1 MRKPISNQIIFTV
14 DETGTQINKQSRQLG
29 SRGEKR
35 YEYVTNG
42 FKIQPC
48 SKQNSYIYIYIKR
61 ERERERGKYVGWER
75 P

>member
-1 MRKPISNQIIFTV
+1 M
-14 DETGTQINKQSRQLG
+14 
-29 SRGEKR
+29 

-48 SKQNSYIYIYIKR
+48 SKQNSYIYIYIYIERER